1 VSVRVPVE
9 RAEEARALMLEL
21 APEGFEERE
30 RGPELELAA
39 YTDALAGA
47 RIARAF
53 GTVREDEVP
62 PGWADRWRA
71 FHRPARAG
79 PFWVGPSWEGA
90 PTDAIAIVIDPGL
103 AFGTGA
109 HATTRLCLELLPALP
124 QGPLLDAGCGSGV
137 LSVAAAKLGFA
148 PVHAFDDDPFAI
160 ETTRANAA
168 ANGVGIEAMLG
179 DVTRADLPDVSAVV
193 ANIALPAVE
202 SLAAKVRAAE
212 LVTSGYLEED
222 APQVSGWT
230 HVERRALDGWA
241 ADRFR
246 RPP

>member
-1 VSVRVPVE
+1 
-9 RAEEARALMLEL
+9 MLEL

-30 RGPELELAA
+30 RGAELELAA

-53 GTVREDEVP
+53 GAAEEDEVP
-62 PGWADRWRA
+62 SGWADGWRA
-71 FHRPARAG
+71 FHRPVRAG

-90 PTDAIAIVIDPGL
+90 PAEAVAIVIDPGL

-109 HATTRLCLELLPALP
+109 HATTRLCLEFLPELP
-124 QGPLLDAGCGSGV
+124 LGALLDAGCGSGV
-137 LSVAAAKLGFA
+137 LAVAAAKIGFG
-148 PVHAFDDDPFAI
+148 PVHALDDDPFAI

-168 ANGVGIEAMLG
+168 ANGVAVDARRA
-179 DVTRADLPDVSAVV
+179 DVTRSALPAAPVVV

-202 SLAAKVRAAE
+202 AVAANAGAIE
-212 LVTSGYLEED
+212 LVASGYLEGD
-222 APQVSGWT
+222 MPNMPTWS
-230 HVERRALDGWA
+230 HVERRVLEGWA

-246 RPP
+246 RSP